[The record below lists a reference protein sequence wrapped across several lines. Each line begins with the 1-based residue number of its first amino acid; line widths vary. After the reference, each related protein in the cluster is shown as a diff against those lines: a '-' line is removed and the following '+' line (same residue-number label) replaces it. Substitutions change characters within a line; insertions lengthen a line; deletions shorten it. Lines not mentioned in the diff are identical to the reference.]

1 MRREARGLAP
11 PSAAVPVPLLSPTV
25 RSEVRG
31 SRFEAQDSKFRKPR
45 TSNFEPSSYSV
56 LDTVGRRGAL
66 TYEFEREGPRTV
78 LMRSSCTSP
87 WHHFPP
93 SYLDDSG
100 CAYTWLVNPSG
111 GLVGGDH
118 VLVEAQLHAG
128 THVLMT
134 SPSANRVYRS
144 LSEAAVQEIRLS
156 VGPDARLE
164 WLPEVTIPFAGSRF
178 RQSIHVDLAPG
189 ATVVLWDAMASG
201 RVARQERWAFT
212 SIENEICIRG
222 LAPPSEAVPVPLPFI
237 RGLPAEKGDSPG
249 AGQSPPA
256 RRGQAPIRRAPVPCV
271 ERYCLAPGQLPES
284 VGLVG
289 SWDYVASLFVIGD
302 AVGADVW
309 KRLAAA
315 LADILE
321 QRPGL
326 VLGGVSTPAVPGVV
340 VKLVAKSAP
349 DLTDTFEALWA
360 AVRDNLWNLP
370 VPNLRKY

>member
-1 MRREARGLAP
+1 MN
-11 PSAAVPVPLLSPTV
+11 
-25 RSEVRG
+25 
-31 SRFEAQDSKFRKPR
+31 QI
-45 TSNFEPSSYSV
+45 NQSV
-56 LDTVGRRGAL
+56 LDTVGRRGVL
-66 TYEFEREGPRTV
+66 SYEFEREGQRTV
-78 LMRSSCTSP
+78 LTRSSCTSP

-118 VLVEAQLHAG
+118 LSVEAQLHAR

-144 LSEAAVQEIRLS
+144 VSEPALQDIRLS
-156 VGPDARLE
+156 VGPEARLE

-201 RVARQERWAFT
+201 RVARQERWVFK
-212 SIENEICIRG
+212 SIENEIHIRTHLSG
-222 LAPPSEAVPVPLPFI
+222 SV
-237 RGLPAEKGDSPG
+237 
-249 AGQSPPA
+249 
-256 RRGQAPIRRAPVPCV
+256 V
-271 ERYCLAPGQLPES
+271 ERYRLVPDRLPGS

-309 KRLAAA
+309 KRLDTA
-315 LADILE
+315 LAAILE

-326 VLGGVSTPAVPGVV
+326 VLGAVSSPAAPGLA
-340 VKLVAKSAP
+340 VKLVARSAP

-360 AVRDNLWNLP
+360 AVRKELWGLP